1 MNNIIEVPDNING
14 KFPDRIMIGSEILR
28 RFYNQGYWKNKDY
41 IYYKLKE
48 INWKPNSD
56 EEYLV
61 WYHHTNPA
69 DPADP
74 GEDFLDYVEPINFF
88 KDYLICRVRN
98 KIESLS
104 PNELLKLARQFNLK
118 FTDKT

>member
-1 MNNIIEVPDNING
+1 MDNIIEVPDNING
-14 KFPDRIMIGSEILR
+14 KFPDRIMTGSEILR
-28 RFYNQGYWKNKDY
+28 RFYNQGYYENQNY

-48 INWKPNSD
+48 IDWKPVP
-56 EEYLV
+56 EYEYLV

-88 KDYLICRVRN
+88 KHYLIYRVRD

-104 PNELLKLARQFNLK
+104 PNELLKLARQLNLK